1 MRSSIAIHLAV
12 TFETPGGS
20 VPPDREG
27 DGSDSTRNNSMPP
40 VQRTDPVV
48 IDVPPGTRPR
58 VDLFV
63 TIATDPEGAGKVEP
77 RKGDAPGTG
86 TPAGGSREEGSP
98 AVGSEGGR

>member
-12 TFETPGGS
+12 TFETPGSS

-40 VQRTDPVV
+40 VQRTDPLV

-58 VDLFV
+58 LDLFI
-63 TIATDPEGAGKVEP
+63 TIATDPEGAET
-77 RKGDAPGTG
+77 ATG
-86 TPAGGSREEGSP
+86 REEVPVPVSREEGSP
-98 AVGSEGGR
+98 AVRSEGGQ